1 MLFSFILS
9 LTPKNCLSFLPAS
22 ERSSGRKAIP
32 WYKPNQNRI
41 SKYPPN
47 FRTSC
52 NLSSYLDQNLAVWGH
67 VYTFLFKKQHCL
79 NYVSLLGHGLTD
91 LPWSDWLPYTSHSL
105 PTPLSFT
112 DEIQDCQLIVTGQL
126 LRQMTFQVTFS
137 FHSYSGKEKVCQ
149 SIMWWWI
156 RTNITI
162 YVCNLAHR
170 WKHNYDSVVF
180 AALIPTEEWCCQG
193 KPDILKETALH
204 TPRGTWDPTSVLWF
218 PSKM

>member
-1 MLFSFILS
+1 MFTHF
-9 LTPKNCLSFLPAS
+9 CL
-22 ERSSGRKAIP
+22 
-32 WYKPNQNRI
+32 
-41 SKYPPN
+41 
-47 FRTSC
+47 
-52 NLSSYLDQNLAVWGH
+52 
-67 VYTFLFKKQHCL
+67 KKQHCL
-79 NYVSLLGHGLTD
+79 NYVSLLGNGLPD